1 MNIPVAIIIA
11 AIIVGCSYVLG
22 NLYKMD
28 NLQFIPIRI
37 NTVTGTV
44 SYCAERVCKSFRNE

>member
-1 MNIPVAIIIA
+1 MNIPVAIIVA

-22 NLYKMD
+22 NLYKLD
-28 NLQFIPIRI
+28 NLERIPIRI

-44 SYCAERVCKSFRNE
+44 SYCGEGVCNSFRNE